1 MAFDLKKLLAE
12 EGPASWPATV
22 WQKWNAAALMKVGM
36 YVCVCA
42 MLLSLVP
49 NGLFDPQVRQ
59 VTYVIGFLGL
69 WRFSWWGTHAVR
81 ALIYSKFVYPHIK
94 EDGEKLWASGWRPR
108 HLHFMMTTY
117 KEEKQ
122 ITEGVIAGVITQVRE
137 AGCGGTIWLGS
148 GDRSDE
154 DIIQATLEE
163 LAPDLD
169 ITLHIIRQNST
180 GKRMAIGLVL
190 RAMSRAEVPDD
201 DIVIFM
207 DGDFIMESQCV
218 ARCVPLFK
226 LYPDLQAVTTDEDAL
241 CVGPQWMKS
250 MLDMRFAQRRM
261 AMQSH
266 SLSGRVL
273 TLTGRMSV
281 FRVKHVKTREFI
293 RLLEADYLDHWLWGT
308 FRFLSGDDKSTLYY
322 MIKNKARLL
331 YVPDAMGY
339 TIEIVPGNGVSR
351 MVQNYR
357 RWSGNMLRNGARV
370 IALGPRHMPFFI
382 WWCFVDQRIA
392 MWTMLV
398 NPMVA
403 AAAAILHSGTYLIQY
418 FLFLAISRLV
428 LSLVL
433 WRYARKVD
441 MMFPAIMYVNQ
452 VINACV
458 KVYSLFR
465 LSKQRW
471 FNRGDQRSAEGGDQ
485 WVNFLRTT
493 MAGVQTTVGVATLFL
508 ITTIMTGLV
517 KVPGVQFLYFL
528 THGA

>member
-1 MAFDLKKLLAE
+1 MSIDTRKLFAE
-12 EGPASWPATV
+12 REFEHWPKGWA
-22 WQKWNAAALMKVGM
+22 KWNVHALLNIGM
-36 YVCVCA
+36 YICVCA

-49 NGLFDPQVRQ
+49 NTLFDPQVRQ
-59 VTYVIGFLGL
+59 VTYVIGFLGI

-81 ALIYSKFVYPHIK
+81 AIIYAKFVYPHMR
-94 EDGEKLWASGWRPR
+94 EDGEKLWAGGWRPR
-108 HLHFMMTTY
+108 HLHFMMTTFR
-117 KEEKQ
+117 EDEG
-122 ITEGVIAGVITQVRE
+122 ITEAVVEGIVTQVRE
-137 AGCGGTIWLGS
+137 AGIDATIWLGS
-148 GDRSDE
+148 GDRFDE
-154 DIIQATLEE
+154 DIIVRELAK
-163 LAPDLD
+163 LAPDLN
-169 ITLHIIRQNST
+169 INLNIIRQNVG

-190 RAMSRAEVPDD
+190 RAMSRANVPDD
-201 DIVIFM
+201 DIVVFM
-207 DGDFIMESQCV
+207 DGDFVMSPKAV
-218 ARCVPLFK
+218 ARCLPLFK
-226 LYPDLQAVTTDEDAL
+226 LYPDLQAVTTDEEAISI
-241 CVGPQWMKS
+241 GPKWMQS
-250 MLDMRFAQRRM
+250 MLSMRFAQRRM

-281 FRVKHVKTREFI
+281 FRVRHVKTKEFC
-293 RLLEADYLDHWLWGT
+293 RLLEADYLDHWLWGQ

-322 MIKNKARLL
+322 MIKHKARLL

-339 TIEIVPGNGVSR
+339 TVEIVHGNGFNR

-403 AAAAILHSGTYLIQY
+403 AAAALLHSGSYLIQY

-433 WRYARKVD
+433 WNYSRKID
-441 MMFPAIMYVNQ
+441 MMFPVVMYVNQ

-465 LSKQRW
+465 LSKQSW
-471 FNRGDQRSAEGGDQ
+471 FNRGNQKGAVTGSGWTVFAR
-485 WVNFLRTT
+485 NT
-493 MAGVQTTVGVATLFL
+493 MAGLQTTIAVAALFL

-517 KVPGVQFLYFL
+517 KVPGVQFLHFV

>member
-1 MAFDLKKLLAE
+1 LSFDLEKLLRE
-12 EGPASWPATV
+12 EGPASWKTG
-22 WQKWNAAALMKVGM
+22 WQKWNAGALMKIGM

-81 ALIYSKFVYPHIK
+81 ALIYAKFVYPKIRAS
-94 EDGEKLWASGWRPR
+94 GEALWDSGWRPR

-117 KEEKQ
+117 KEERA
-122 ITEGVIAGVITQVRE
+122 ITEAVIDGIITQVRE
-137 AGCGGTIWLGS
+137 AGCAGTIWLGS
-148 GDRSDE
+148 GDAYDEGIIEAALKQRASDI
-154 DIIQATLEE
+154 DM
-163 LAPDLD
+163 
-169 ITLHIIRQNST
+169 TLHIIRQNST

-190 RAMSRAEVPDD
+190 RAMSRANVPDD
-201 DIVIFM
+201 DIVVFM
-207 DGDFIMESQCV
+207 DGDFVMADKAV
-218 ARCVPLFK
+218 ARCLPLFK
-226 LYPDLQAVTTDEDAL
+226 LYPDLQAVTTDEDAV
-241 CVGPQWMKS
+241 CDGPVWMKA

-281 FRVKHVKTREFI
+281 FRVKHVKTHEFC
-293 RLLEADYLDHWLWGT
+293 RLLEADYLDHWLWGS

-322 MIKNKARLL
+322 MIKHRARLL
-331 YVPDAMGY
+331 YVPDASGL
-339 TIEIVPGNGVSR
+339 TIEIVKGNGMNR

-370 IALGPRHMPFFI
+370 IALGPRRMPLFI

-403 AAAAILHSGTYLIQY
+403 AAAALLHSGTYLIQY
-418 FLFLAISRLV
+418 FLFLAISRLI

-441 MMFPAIMYVNQ
+441 LMFPFVMYANQ

-471 FNRGDQRSAEGGDQ
+471 FNRGDQRAGDSGERWITLARSA
-485 WVNFLRTT
+485 
-493 MAGVQTTVGVATLFL
+493 MAGFQTTVAVSALFL

-517 KVPGVQFLYFL
+517 KVPGVQFLFFL